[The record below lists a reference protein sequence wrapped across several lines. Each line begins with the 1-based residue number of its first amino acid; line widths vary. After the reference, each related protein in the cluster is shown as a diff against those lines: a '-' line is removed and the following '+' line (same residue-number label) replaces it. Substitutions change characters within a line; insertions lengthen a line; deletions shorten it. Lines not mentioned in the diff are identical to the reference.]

1 VDQVLPRIDQLG
13 RPVGDVFNLHP
24 EYSRIF
30 VGGFPVAGDDKP
42 RIQVKIRNRIFFI
55 HTPNFSNNASYK

>member
-1 VDQVLPRIDQLG
+1 MDQVLPRIDQLG

-30 VGGFPVAGDDKP
+30 VGGFPVAGEDKP
-42 RIQVKIRNRIFFI
+42 RIQVN
-55 HTPNFSNNASYK
+55 T